1 MKRHILKSLID
12 WKNAKTRKPLILKG
26 ARQVGKTY
34 ILKAFGEQEFE
45 QVFYINFE
53 KQPAMRAFFE
63 KDLDPQ
69 RIMTEICFALKMQV
83 NFDKDLLIFDEIQ
96 ACPKALT
103 SLKYF
108 CEDLPE
114 LAVCS
119 AGSLLGLHLS
129 DESFPVGKVNWLNM
143 YPMSFMEFVESQEE
157 QMLTNLLANF
167 TFETRIPQTAHDQLF
182 ELFKHY
188 LIVGGLPEVVLAYK
202 DNKARLFEAFERVR
216 VKQSEITND
225 YYADIAKHAGKN
237 NAMHIDR
244 LWRSVP
250 QQLASSQDGMAQK
263 FRFKDVIPGAN
274 RYRQLVNVIDWLLN
288 TGLLLKV
295 PIVDSSQVPLSAYA
309 KESKFKLLMFDV
321 GILGAMSELSPASI
335 LAYDY
340 GSYKGYF
347 AENFVCQE
355 LTCHDSKTL
364 YNWQEKAA
372 EVEFLKEINGHII
385 PIEVKAGVSTR
396 AKSLKIYSH
405 KYSPSKQM
413 ILSANPYQVRKNQI
427 QLPLYLAHFIK
438 QIDPEH

>member
-1 MKRHILKSLID
+1 MKRHILQSLID

-34 ILKAFGEQEFE
+34 ILKQFGEEQFE

-63 KDLDPQ
+63 KDLDPK
-69 RIMTEICFALKMQV
+69 RLMTEICFALKMQV
-83 NFDKDLLIFDEIQ
+83 NFDKDMLIFDEIQ

-143 YPMSFMEFVESQEE
+143 YPMSFAEFVESQDE
-157 QMLTNLLANF
+157 QMLVNLLNTF
-167 TFETRIPQTAHDQLF
+167 TFDSVIPVTAHEQLF
-182 ELFKHY
+182 EQFKHY
-188 LIVGGLPEVVLAYK
+188 LIVGGLPEVVLEYK
-202 DNKARLFEAFERVR
+202 NNKDRLFEAFERVR
-216 VKQSEITND
+216 VKQNEIIND

-250 QQLASSQDGMAQK
+250 QQLARSQDGMAQK

-295 PIVDSSQVPLSAYA
+295 HVVDTAQIPLSAYA
-309 KESKFKLLMFDV
+309 KDSKFKLLMFDV
-321 GILGAMSELSPASI
+321 GILGAMSELAPASI
-335 LAYDY
+335 LKYDY

-355 LTCHDSKTL
+355 LTCKDSKPL
-364 YNWQEKAA
+364 YNWQEKTA
-372 EVEFLKEINGHII
+372 EVEFLKEMNGNII

-396 AKSLKIYSH
+396 AKSLKIYIE
-405 KYSPSKQM
+405 KYSPPKNY
-413 ILSANPYQVRKNQI
+413 ILSAKPYQTRGKQI
-427 QLPLYLAHFIK
+427 QLPLYLAQFIK
-438 QIDPEH
+438 